1 MKIINYMQPNL
12 GRLFVHNFPLNMNE
26 FKIFRYHNCSSFSC
40 SICNFADKDYFLKL
54 KCNFYLP
61 ICINSSCD
69 SSGIIYIIK
78 CKICPDVFYIGES
91 GRSVSNRIREH
102 INDIKRFT
110 PFYISKN
117 VSFHF
122 NLFGH
127 NYLHHLSFY
136 VFMKNCNDLYIR
148 RMYETQLLFLFENM
162 NMKLLN
168 DVEDRRVD
176 YARLKRKN
184 NFNNLFKFDEIY

>member
-1 MKIINYMQPNL
+1 MQPNL
-12 GRLFVHNFPLNMNE
+12 GRLFTHNFPLNMNE

-40 SICNFADKDYFLKL
+40 SICSICNIADKDYFLKL
-54 KCNFYLP
+54 KFNFYLP
-61 ICINSSCD
+61 ICINSSCN

-122 NLFGH
+122 NLFRH
-127 NYLHHLSFY
+127 NYLHLST
-136 VFMKNCNDLYIR
+136 C
-148 RMYETQLLFLFENM
+148 LFLSS
-162 NMKLLN
+162 
-168 DVEDRRVD
+168 
-176 YARLKRKN
+176 
-184 NFNNLFKFDEIY
+184 